1 MSIGSDLIATATE
14 AGIVL
19 RLDGNRLAYDAPD
32 TPEADEVLRLVARLK
47 PDVLRAMEPTST
59 ATNWQRFAAL
69 VELERRER
77 RAGR

>member
-1 MSIGSDLIATATE
+1 MTIGSDLIATATE

-19 RLDGNRLAYDAPD
+19 RLDGDQLAYDAPD

-47 PDVLRAMEPTST
+47 SDVVRALEPKGT
-59 ATNWQRFAAL
+59 ATPWQRFAAL
-69 VELERRER
+69 VELDRRER